1 MNLTEYF
8 KEKRRKKIALLVIC
22 FIFYIYF
29 AIVIRQFILS
39 PVDLNK
45 WLVVIILLLENV
57 FSVLAGLLI
66 YNLMIETD
74 EEKEY
79 IEGLKI

>member
-8 KEKRRKKIALLVIC
+8 KEKKRKKIALLVIC

>member
-1 MNLTEYF
+1 MNLSEYF
-8 KEKRRKKIALLVIC
+8 KEKKKKKIALLVIC
-22 FIFYIYF
+22 FIFYVYF

-39 PVDLNK
+39 PADLNK
-45 WLVVIILLLENV
+45 WLVIILLLVENI
-57 FSVLAGLLI
+57 FSVVSGLII
-66 YNLMIETD
+66 YNLIIETN